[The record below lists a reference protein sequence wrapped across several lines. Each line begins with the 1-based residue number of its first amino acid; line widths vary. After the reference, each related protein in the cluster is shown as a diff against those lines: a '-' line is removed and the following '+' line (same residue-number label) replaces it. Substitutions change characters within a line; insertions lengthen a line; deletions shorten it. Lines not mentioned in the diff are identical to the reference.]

1 MARVVLDASAI
12 LALLNA
18 EPGSRIVEESLS
30 EASVSA
36 VNLSEVIAKLSE
48 RGMPEA
54 AIRLALD
61 GLGLEVLPFDAVAAY
76 SAGGL
81 RPGTRDLGLSM
92 GDRACLAL
100 GIALSAPVLTA
111 DRSWKKL
118 KVGAR
123 VRVIR

>member
-1 MARVVLDASAI
+1 VAKVVLDASAI

-18 EPGSRIVEESLS
+18 EPGSRVVEESLS
-30 EASVSA
+30 EAAVSA

-54 AIRLALD
+54 AIRIALQ
-61 GLGLEVLPFDAVAAY
+61 GLGLEVHPFDAVAAH
-76 SAGGL
+76 SAGML
-81 RPGTRDLGLSM
+81 RSATRGLGLSM

-100 GIALSAPVLTA
+100 GISLSAAVLTA
-111 DRSWKKL
+111 DRTWKKL